1 MAQLARI
8 ELVKD
13 LVQETVD
20 RGVASV
26 EQIHQ
31 VIARLPFDVLE
42 ALGVPDPLRF
52 RDRQRRVIGVVYGVV
67 RDANRY
73 LGELLSDGF
82 EAVEDGRHVA
92 RVLGDADSVSDAA
105 RGRPSRSRS

>member
-20 RGVASV
+20 RGAASV
-26 EQIHQ
+26 ERIHQ
-31 VIARLPFDVLE
+31 VIAGLPFDVLE
-42 ALGVPDPLRF
+42 ALGVPDSLRL
-52 RDRQRRVIGVVYGVV
+52 RDRQRRVIGVVYGAV
-67 RDANRY
+67 RDANRH

-82 EAVEDGRHVA
+82 EAVEDGRHVV
-92 RVLGDADSVSDAA
+92 RVLGDADSVSEAA
-105 RGRPSRSRS
+105 RGRSRSRS